1 MNLIQLQPGYG
12 GREVFAACIALPPDT
27 SIFRKHSCDYSE
39 RNVTP
44 VGDVEFCEMI
54 IRKQGIQIPKPDFYP
69 TWLSHWMHR
78 DFGRFDTRF
87 APSNYW
93 ECPVFVKMADAYK
106 SMPAKIILP
115 GAVLPEGDIWV
126 SQVVTF
132 LQEWRYYVANG
143 EVVTTGWYDG
153 SDDDEPAPELGI
165 DWPAGFCGA
174 VDFGRLSTGEIALV
188 ECHHPY
194 ACGHYSDD
202 NQAFVQW
209 LIDGFNYM
217 KANYSV

>member
-1 MNLIQLQPGYG
+1 MNLVQLQPGYE
-12 GREVFAACIALPPDT
+12 GREVFAACIALPEDT
-27 SIFRKHSCDYSE
+27 AIFRPHSCDYSE

-44 VGDVEFCEMI
+44 VGDVEFCEDVM
-54 IRKQGIQIPKPDFYP
+54 RKQGIAIPKPDFYP
-69 TWLSHWMHR
+69 TWLQHWLHR
-78 DFGRFDTRF
+78 SVYHV
-87 APSNYW
+87 SNL
-93 ECPVFVKMADAYK
+93 ESVVIESAVFVKREDAYK
-106 SMPAKIILP
+106 AEPTLIRTSGSYLP
-115 GAVLPEGDIWV
+115 PGHWSISD
-126 SQVVTF
+126 VVCFT
-132 LQEWRYYVANG
+132 QEWRYYVSNG

-202 NQAFVQW
+202 NKAFVQW